1 MNRVFT
7 IASAALVALALTS
20 GTAEAVP
27 ATAPAATTPVAGAA
41 PSTVYTITDHLAGQ
55 VAAGLAD
62 RQVLAHV
69 ASAVASGPADLVALE
84 SGTGLDAATRA
95 ANAGVLKAKALP
107 ANSGSILRLRLANE
121 NARAALSQ
129 GQVPLVTGEFND
141 DQATAPTAYD
151 PLGGTVTLDAKKAPG
166 RPVLVVEVDVAKA
179 LPLGIK
185 IMNRTLAAHGVKA
198 PDVTASSARKAM
210 TAKPAT
216 ATPDDGYWALRLNS
230 IRLNDD
236 EEPWIEGAA
245 EVYAI
250 DGGFGMDSK
259 AAATIVQMPYLD
271 YDGTTYYPNQI
282 LIGFLGYKYNEG
294 DVVLMEDDGDTN
306 YSALAVAITDA
317 LMTIAD
323 VGTYIPLVNA
333 ILNAIPS
340 SWWTNDPD
348 YTDSFYTLSTTT
360 SGTLTGAAGNA
371 TADFTPIWV
380 PAL

>member
-1 MNRVFT
+1 MIRVLK
-7 IASAALVALALTS
+7 IASAAVVALALTS
-20 GTAEAVP
+20 GTSEAVTP
-27 ATAPAATTPVAGAA
+27 NAPAAGAA
-41 PSTVYTITDHLAGQ
+41 PTTVYTVTDHLAGQ
-55 VAAGLAD
+55 VAAGLTD
-62 RQVLAHV
+62 RNILAHV
-69 ASAVASGPADLVALE
+69 AKTVASGPADLLALE
-84 SGTGLDAATRA
+84 SGTGLESATRT
-95 ANAGVLKAKALP
+95 ANAGLLKAKGLP
-107 ANSGSILRLRLANE
+107 ASSGSILRLRLANE
-121 NARAALSQ
+121 NARAALSH
-129 GQVPLVTGEFND
+129 GQVPLVTGEYND
-141 DQATAPTAYD
+141 DEAAAPVAYD
-151 PLGGTVTLDAKKAPG
+151 PAGGTVTLDAKKAPS

-179 LPLGIK
+179 LPLGVK
-185 IMNRTLAAHGVKA
+185 VMNSALAAHGVAA
-198 PDVTASSARKAM
+198 PAVTATAAKKAM

-216 ATPDDGYWALRLNS
+216 ATPDDGYWALRMDS

-245 EVYAI
+245 EIYAI
-250 DGGFGMDSK
+250 DGGWGMDSK
-259 AAATIVQMPYLD
+259 AAATIVTMPYLD

-306 YSALAVAITDA
+306 YSALAIAITDA
-317 LMTIAD
+317 IMTIAD

-360 SGTLTGAAGNA
+360 SGTRTGAAGNA
-371 TADFTPIWV
+371 TASFTPIWI

>member
-20 GTAEAVP
+20 GVAEAVP
-27 ATAPAATTPVAGAA
+27 AAAPAAA
-41 PSTVYTITDHLAGQ
+41 PSTVYTITDHLAAQ
-55 VAAGLAD
+55 VAGGLAD
-62 RQVLAHV
+62 RNVLAHV
-69 ASAVASGPADLVALE
+69 ASTVASGPADLVALE

-95 ANAGVLKAKALP
+95 ANADVLRAKALP

-129 GQVPLVTGEFND
+129 GRVPLVAGEYND

-151 PLGGTVTLDAKKAPG
+151 PLGGTVGLDAKKAPS

-185 IMNRTLAAHGVKA
+185 LMKSTLAAHGVLA
-198 PDVTASSARKAM
+198 PQVAASSAKKA
-210 TAKPAT
+210 TTVKPAT

-245 EVYAI
+245 EIYAI

-306 YSALAVAITDA
+306 YSALAVAITNA
-317 LMTIAD
+317 IMTIAD
-323 VGTYIPLVNA
+323 VGTYIPLVDA

-360 SGTLTGAAGNA
+360 SGTRTGAAGNA
-371 TADFTPIWV
+371 TADFTPIWI